1 MPGVTPS
8 APPRIVVVVLG
19 APGRAIPPRPQVAPV
34 PTSPDGPRRT
44 PPVPALLAAPLALV
58 TALAVGFFSVLAVAF
73 SNGQFDD
80 GGWLVVVLPT
90 VLAVGLVLGVIL
102 LLLGRS
108 WLVLTVLAGA
118 LAAVLLG
125 GELIG
130 TWDTGTVGP
139 VAALFPA
146 GAAVLAALP
155 GVRHWVAVRRAGRT
169 RG

>member
-1 MPGVTPS
+1 M
-8 APPRIVVVVLG
+8 
-19 APGRAIPPRPQVAPV
+19 Q
-34 PTSPDGPRRT
+34 TSPGGPRRT

-58 TALAVGFFSVLAVAF
+58 TALAVGFFSVLALAF
-73 SNGQFDD
+73 SNGQFGD
-80 GGWLVVVLPT
+80 GGWLVVLLPT
-90 VLAVGLVLGVIL
+90 VLAVGLVVGVVL

-125 GELIG
+125 SEVLGAV
-130 TWDTGTVGP
+130 DTGTVVP

-155 GVRHWVAVRRAGRT
+155 GVRRWVADRRAGR
-169 RG
+169 RHR

>member
-1 MPGVTPS
+1 M
-8 APPRIVVVVLG
+8 
-19 APGRAIPPRPQVAPV
+19 Q
-34 PTSPDGPRRT
+34 TSPDGPRRT

-73 SNGQFDD
+73 SNEQFDD
-80 GGWLVVVLPT
+80 GGWLVVLPT

-102 LLLGRS
+102 LLFGRS
-108 WLVLTVLAGA
+108 WLV
-118 LAAVLLG
+118 
-125 GELIG
+125 LIG
-130 TWDTGTVGP
+130 TWDTGTVVP

-155 GVRHWVAVRRAGRT
+155 GVRHGVAVRRAGRT

>member
-1 MPGVTPS
+1 M
-8 APPRIVVVVLG
+8 
-19 APGRAIPPRPQVAPV
+19 Q
-34 PTSPDGPRRT
+34 TSPDGPRRT

-80 GGWLVVVLPT
+80 GGWLVVLVPT

-118 LAAVLLG
+118 RR
-125 GELIG
+125 
-130 TWDTGTVGP
+130 
-139 VAALFPA
+139 PA
-146 GAAVLAALP
+146 GGTNPPLTGLP
-155 GVRHWVAVRRAGRT
+155 
-169 RG
+169 RGPSSSRSPASYQLERIAPIWSGGTGPS

>member
-1 MPGVTPS
+1 M
-8 APPRIVVVVLG
+8 R
-19 APGRAIPPRPQVAPV
+19 
-34 PTSPDGPRRT
+34 TSPDGPRRT

-80 GGWLVVVLPT
+80 GGWLVVLLPT

-102 LLLGRS
+102 LLLGGS
-108 WLVLTVLAGA
+108 WLV
-118 LAAVLLG
+118 
-125 GELIG
+125 LIG
-130 TWDTGTVGP
+130 TWDTGTVVP

-155 GVRHWVAVRRAGRT
+155 GVRHGVAVRRAGRT